1 MAGDSLPGAEAGA
14 VAQYM
19 IIPSG
24 AGPGSREPGIEFR
37 HLRYFAVLAEELHFG
52 RAVAR
57 LYITRDAFGGVRR
70 ASRFGEVRAGHA
82 G

>member
-1 MAGDSLPGAEAGA
+1 MASDRLPGTQADA

-57 LYITRDAFGGVRR
+57 V
-70 ASRFGEVRAGHA
+70 
-82 G
+82 